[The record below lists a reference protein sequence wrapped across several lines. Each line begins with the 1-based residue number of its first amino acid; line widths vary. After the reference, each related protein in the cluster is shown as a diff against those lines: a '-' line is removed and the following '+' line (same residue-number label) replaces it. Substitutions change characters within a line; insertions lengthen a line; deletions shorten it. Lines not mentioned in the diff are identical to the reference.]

1 MITGTVTSKGQITI
15 PKEIREF
22 LKVEASDQVV
32 FVPLDDGKVL
42 MTGKHNS
49 VADLFGI
56 LKHRKKKK
64 TVSFQEIENAIRK
77 RRLERSRK

>member
-1 MITGTVTSKGQITI
+1 MITSTVTSKGQITI

-32 FVPLDDGKVL
+32 FVPLEDGKVL
-42 MTGKHNS
+42 MTSKQNS
-49 VADLFGI
+49 VEDLFGM

-64 TVSFQEIENAIRK
+64 TVPLQEIENAIRR
-77 RRLERSRK
+77 RRLERSLK